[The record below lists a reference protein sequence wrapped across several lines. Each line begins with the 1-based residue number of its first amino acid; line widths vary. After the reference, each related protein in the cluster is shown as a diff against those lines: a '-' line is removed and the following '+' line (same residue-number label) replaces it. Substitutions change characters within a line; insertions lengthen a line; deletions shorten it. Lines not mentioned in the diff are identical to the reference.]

1 MLKFVK
7 KTGIALYSTFF
18 KMVDCQLGIS
28 QDVSSMF
35 KEKTSSGS
43 MVINDAIVH
52 LSVDTLP
59 FGGVGPRHI
68 Q

>member
-1 MLKFVK
+1 ML
-7 KTGIALYSTFF
+7 TLNH
-18 KMVDCQLGIS
+18 
-28 QDVSSMF
+28 QDVSALF

-59 FGGVGPRHI
+59 FGGVGPRNV
-68 Q
+68 QERVKNKLNLLS